1 MSEILHTEGATSFV
15 SMINKQPSLFT
26 FTGNEKTKNTTPIVR
41 DLETSHLYASW
52 FTEDNRFP
60 TKILEAAKADP
71 ELYPFI
77 DSFAKSLYSGGII
90 YGQWAFVDG
99 KMKFNRVYDAEIELW
114 LEDSNIQM
122 YLQEAFID
130 GKMFSNAWAEL
141 DYDIRGNGLGHITQ
155 LSIQDAVFCRFGKQN
170 KRGIKDRT
178 YVSADWDDTVSDV
191 QNYFTIDPYY
201 KPLQQVVASKKDIIY
216 YPLVFPGMPGNIYYQ
231 IAPWH
236 GLLKSKI
243 LELSRLM
250 IEFKHHFLKNGM
262 SIKYHVEVSKKYFA
276 LKYRDR
282 WEKGDEK
289 ARMEIMQSEVSTF
302 NDLVSGVE
310 NAGKTFLT
318 FLEESTDPRLQGY
331 STWKITPID
340 MKTVSGEYTNDMNQN
355 TLIKLRGLDYD
366 PAIAGGISGDSGKMG
381 GGSGSDAR
389 VAFNIHQIKNK
400 PMQDIV
406 LSPLNK
412 VIKHVNGWEKRFPG
426 LTFMTESL
434 FLATQDQV
442 PPAQRL

>member
-1 MSEILHTEGATSFV
+1 MNEILHTAEGTSII
-15 SMINKQPSLFT
+15 SMANGQPSLFS
-26 FTGNEKTKNTTPIVR
+26 FVGNEPKNTTPIAI
-41 DLETSHLYASW
+41 DSEKNNSYASW
-52 FTEDNRFP
+52 FTEDNKFP
-60 TKILEAAKADP
+60 TKILEAAKSDP

-90 YGQWAFVDG
+90 YGQWALVDG
-99 KMKFNRVYDAEIELW
+99 KMSFNRVYDAEIELW
-114 LEDSNIQM
+114 LQDSNIEL

-141 DYDIRGNGLGHITQ
+141 NYDIRGNGLGHITQ

-170 KRGIKDRT
+170 KKGIKDRT
-178 YVSADWDDTVSDV
+178 FVSADWEEKASIVKD
-191 QNYFTIDPYY
+191 YFTIDPYY
-201 KPLQQVVASKKDIIY
+201 KPLQQVVESKKDIVY
-216 YPLVFPGMPGNIYYQ
+216 YPLVFPGMPGNLYYQ

-243 LELSRLM
+243 LELSKLM

-262 SIKYHVEVSKKYFA
+262 TLKYHVEVSKRYFQ

-289 ARMEIMQSEVSTF
+289 TRMEIMQSEINTF
-302 NDLVSGVE
+302 NDIVSGIE
-310 NAGKTFLT
+310 NTGKTLLT
-318 FLEESTDPRLQGY
+318 FLEESNDPRVQGY

-400 PMQDIV
+400 PMQDVV
-406 LSPLNK
+406 LGPLNK
-412 VIKHVNGWEKRFPG
+412 VVKHVNGWEKRFPG
-426 LTFMTESL
+426 LTFMTQSL